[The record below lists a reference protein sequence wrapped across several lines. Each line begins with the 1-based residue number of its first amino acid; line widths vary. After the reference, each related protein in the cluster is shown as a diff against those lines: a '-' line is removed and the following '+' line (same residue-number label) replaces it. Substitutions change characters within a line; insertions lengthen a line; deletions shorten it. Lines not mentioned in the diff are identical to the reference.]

1 MLLNSIKNTA
11 LLFVMIV
18 LSCGN
23 SSPYQ
28 NKAPLTVA
36 ANQLELYL
44 PLLKNKRVGIVANQ
58 TSVIFKNG
66 SGLGLNGG
74 LIKNDNTHLVD
85 SLIKRDVSVVKV
97 FAPEHGYRGR
107 ADAGEYVKGGVD
119 LKTGLPIVSLYGENR
134 KPNPN
139 VLEDLDVVVFDI
151 QDVGTRFYTFVSTLH
166 YMMEGC
172 AALDIPLIV
181 LDRPNPNGHYV
192 DGPVLDLNYKSFV
205 GMHAVPITHGMTLGE
220 FAKMINGEQWLKD
233 DLNCDLTVITV
244 ANYNRKDA
252 YMLPIPPSP
261 NLPNQKAI
269 NLYPSLCLFEG
280 TKVSVGRGTEN
291 QFQIF
296 GSPFLGDEN
305 YSFQFIPKP
314 NFGAKNPKHN
324 AKTCYGKD
332 LKNVGFLNEINLN
345 WLIEAYENT
354 TDKSSFF
361 NSFFT
366 KLAGQTILQQQI
378 EKGWSALEIKKSWQ
392 KDLEQFKILRANRCV
407 RTKYQ

>member
-58 TSVIFKNG
+58 TSVIFKNS
-66 SGLGLNGG
+66 SGLGLNGE
-74 LIKNDNTHLVD
+74 LIKNDNIHLVD
-85 SLIKRDVSVVKV
+85 SLIKRDVSVIKV

-107 ADAGEYVKGGVD
+107 ADAGEYVKGGID

-134 KPNPN
+134 KPDPK

-220 FAKMINGEQWLKD
+220 FAKMINGEHWLED
-233 DLNCDLTVITV
+233 DLNCDLTVIPV
-244 ANYNRKDA
+244 ANYNREDV
-252 YMLPIPPSP
+252 YILPIPPSP

-280 TKVSVGRGTEN
+280 THVSVGRGTEN

-314 NFGAKNPKHN
+314 NFGAKNPKHK
-324 AKTCYGKD
+324 AKICYGKD
-332 LKNVGFLNEINLN
+332 LKNVDFLNDINLN

-354 TDKSSFF
+354 ADKSSFF

-366 KLAGQTILQQQI
+366 KLAGQTTLQQQI
-378 EKGWSALEIKKSWQ
+378 EKGWSALEIKRSWEN
-392 KDLEQFKILRANRCV
+392 DLEQFKALRSN
-407 RTKYQ
+407 YLLYP

>member
-18 LSCGN
+18 LSCRN
-23 SSPYQ
+23 SSPNQ
-28 NKAPLTVA
+28 NKALLNVA

-58 TSVIFKNG
+58 TSVIFKNS
-66 SGLGLNGG
+66 SGLGLDGR

-85 SLIKRDVSVVKV
+85 SLIKHDVSVVKV
-97 FAPEHGYRGR
+97 FAPEHGFRGR
-107 ADAGEYVKGGVD
+107 ADAGEYVKDGVE

-134 KPNPN
+134 KPNPK
-139 VLEDLDVVVFDI
+139 VLEDLDIVIFDI

-205 GMHAVPITHGMTLGE
+205 GMHAVPITHGMTIGE
-220 FAKMINGEQWLKD
+220 FAKMINGENWLED
-233 DLNCDLTVITV
+233 DLNCDLTVIPV
-244 ANYNRKDA
+244 ANYNREEA
-252 YMLPIPPSP
+252 YTLPIPPSP

-280 TKVSVGRGTEN
+280 TQVSVGRGTES

-296 GSPFLGDEN
+296 GSPFLGNEN

-314 NFGAKNPKHN
+314 NFGAKNPKHK

-332 LKNVGFLNEINLN
+332 LKNVDFLNEINLN

-354 TDKSSFF
+354 TEKSSFF

-378 EKGWSALEIKKSWQ
+378 EKGCSALEIKKSWQ
-392 KDLEQFKILRANRCV
+392 KDLEQFKILRAN
-407 RTKYQ
+407 YLLYP

>member
-28 NKAPLTVA
+28 NKAPLKVA

-74 LIKNDNTHLVD
+74 LIKNDNIHLVD

-139 VLEDLDVVVFDI
+139 VLEDLDVIVFDI

-220 FAKMINGEQWLKD
+220 FAKMINGEHWLED
-233 DLNCDLTVITV
+233 GLNCNLIVIPI

-280 TKVSVGRGTEN
+280 TQVSVGRGTEN

-332 LKNVGFLNEINLN
+332 LKNVDFLNEINLN

-392 KDLEQFKILRANRCV
+392 KDLEQFKILRAN
-407 RTKYQ
+407 YLLYP

>member
-66 SGLGLNGG
+66 SGLGLNVG

-220 FAKMINGEQWLKD
+220 FAKMINGEHWLED
-233 DLNCDLTVITV
+233 DLNCDLTVIPV

-261 NLPNQKAI
+261 NLPNKKAI

-280 TKVSVGRGTEN
+280 TQVSVGRGTEN

-332 LKNVGFLNEINLN
+332 LKNVDFLNEINLN

-392 KDLEQFKILRANRCV
+392 KDLEQFKILRAN
-407 RTKYQ
+407 YLLYP

>member
-58 TSVIFKNG
+58 TSVIFKNS

-107 ADAGEYVKGGVD
+107 ADAGEYVKGGID

-220 FAKMINGEQWLKD
+220 FAKMINGEHWLEG
-233 DLNCDLTVITV
+233 DLNCDLTVIPV

-280 TKVSVGRGTEN
+280 TQLSVGRGTEN

-332 LKNVGFLNEINLN
+332 LKNVDFLNEINLN

-392 KDLEQFKILRANRCV
+392 KDLEQFKILRAN
-407 RTKYQ
+407 YLLYP

>member
-134 KPNPN
+134 KPNPK
-139 VLEDLDVVVFDI
+139 VLEDLDIVVFDI

-220 FAKMINGEQWLKD
+220 FAKMINGEHWLED
-233 DLNCDLTVITV
+233 DLNCDLTVIPV

-280 TKVSVGRGTEN
+280 TQVSVGRGTEN

-332 LKNVGFLNEINLN
+332 LKNVDFLNEINLN

-392 KDLEQFKILRANRCV
+392 KDLEQFKILRAN
-407 RTKYQ
+407 YLLYP

>member
-58 TSVIFKNG
+58 TSVIFKNS
-66 SGLGLNGG
+66 SGLGLNGE
-74 LIKNDNTHLVD
+74 LIKNDNIHLVD
-85 SLIKRDVSVVKV
+85 SLIKRDVSVIKV

-107 ADAGEYVKGGVD
+107 ADAGEYVKGGID

-134 KPNPN
+134 KPDPK

-172 AALDIPLIV
+172 AALNIPLIV

-220 FAKMINGEQWLKD
+220 FAKMINGEHWLED
-233 DLNCDLTVITV
+233 DLNCDLTVIPV
-244 ANYNRKDA
+244 ANYNREDV
-252 YMLPIPPSP
+252 YILPIPPSP

-280 TKVSVGRGTEN
+280 THVSVGRGTEN

-314 NFGAKNPKHN
+314 NFGAKNPKHK
-324 AKTCYGKD
+324 AKICYGKD
-332 LKNVGFLNEINLN
+332 LKNVDFLNDINLN

-354 TDKSSFF
+354 ADKSSFF

-366 KLAGQTILQQQI
+366 KLAGQTTLQQQI
-378 EKGWSALEIKKSWQ
+378 EKGWSALEIKRSWEN
-392 KDLEQFKILRANRCV
+392 DLEQFKALRSN
-407 RTKYQ
+407 YLLYP

>member
-58 TSVIFKNG
+58 TSVIFKNS
-66 SGLGLNGG
+66 SGLGLNGE
-74 LIKNDNTHLVD
+74 LIKNDNIHLVD
-85 SLIKRDVSVVKV
+85 SLIKRDVSVIKV

-107 ADAGEYVKGGVD
+107 ADAGEYVKGGID

-134 KPNPN
+134 KPDPK

-172 AALDIPLIV
+172 AALNIPLIV

-220 FAKMINGEQWLKD
+220 FAKMINGEHWLED
-233 DLNCDLTVITV
+233 DLNCDLTVVPV
-244 ANYNRKDA
+244 ANYNREDV
-252 YMLPIPPSP
+252 YILPIPPSP

-280 TKVSVGRGTEN
+280 THVSVGRGTEN

-314 NFGAKNPKHN
+314 NFGAKNPKHK
-324 AKTCYGKD
+324 AKICYGKD
-332 LKNVGFLNEINLN
+332 LKNVDFLNDINLN

-366 KLAGQTILQQQI
+366 KLAGQTTLQQQI
-378 EKGWSALEIKKSWQ
+378 EKGWSALEIKRSWEN
-392 KDLEQFKILRANRCV
+392 DLEQFKALRSN
-407 RTKYQ
+407 YLLYP

>member
-119 LKTGLPIVSLYGENR
+119 LKTGLPIVSLYGKNR

-220 FAKMINGEQWLKD
+220 FAKMINGEQWLED
-233 DLNCDLTVITV
+233 DLNCDLTVIPV
-244 ANYNRKDA
+244 SNYNRKDT
-252 YMLPIPPSP
+252 YILPIPPSP

-280 TKVSVGRGTEN
+280 TQVSVGRGTKN

-296 GSPFLGDEN
+296 GSPFLGEEN

-332 LKNVGFLNEINLN
+332 LKNVDFLNEINLN

-392 KDLEQFKILRANRCV
+392 KDLEQFKILRAN
-407 RTKYQ
+407 YLIYP

>member
-58 TSVIFKNG
+58 TSVIFKNS
-66 SGLGLNGG
+66 SGLGLNGE
-74 LIKNDNTHLVD
+74 LIKNDNIHLVD
-85 SLIKRDVSVVKV
+85 SLIKRDVSVIKV

-107 ADAGEYVKGGVD
+107 ADAGEYVKGGID

-134 KPNPN
+134 KPDPK

-172 AALDIPLIV
+172 AALNIPLIV

-220 FAKMINGEQWLKD
+220 FAKMINGEHWLED
-233 DLNCDLTVITV
+233 DLNCDLTVIPV
-244 ANYNRKDA
+244 ANYNREDV
-252 YMLPIPPSP
+252 YILPIPPSP

-280 TKVSVGRGTEN
+280 THVSVGRGTEN

-314 NFGAKNPKHN
+314 NFGAKNPKHK
-324 AKTCYGKD
+324 AKICYGKD
-332 LKNVGFLNEINLN
+332 LKNVDFLNEINLN

-378 EKGWSALEIKKSWQ
+378 EKGLSALEIKKSWQ
-392 KDLEQFKILRANRCV
+392 KDLEQFKILRAN
-407 RTKYQ
+407 YLLYP

>member
-172 AALDIPLIV
+172 AALNIPLIV

-220 FAKMINGEQWLKD
+220 FAKMINGEHWLED
-233 DLNCDLTVITV
+233 DLNCDLTVIPV

-280 TKVSVGRGTEN
+280 TQVSVGRGTEN

-314 NFGAKNPKHN
+314 NFGATNPKHN

-332 LKNVGFLNEINLN
+332 LKNVDFLNEINLN

-392 KDLEQFKILRANRCV
+392 KDLEQFKILRAN
-407 RTKYQ
+407 YLLYP

>member
-58 TSVIFKNG
+58 TSVIFKNS
-66 SGLGLNGG
+66 SGLGLNGE

-85 SLIKRDVSVVKV
+85 SLIKRDVSVIKV

-107 ADAGEYVKGGVD
+107 ADAGEYVKGGID

-134 KPNPN
+134 KPDPK

-220 FAKMINGEQWLKD
+220 FAKMINGEHWLED
-233 DLNCDLTVITV
+233 DLNCDLTVIPV
-244 ANYNRKDA
+244 ANYNREDV
-252 YMLPIPPSP
+252 YILPIPPSP

-280 TKVSVGRGTEN
+280 THVSVGRGTEN

-314 NFGAKNPKHN
+314 NFGAKNPKHK
-324 AKTCYGKD
+324 AKICYGKD
-332 LKNVGFLNEINLN
+332 LKNVDFLNDINLN

-366 KLAGQTILQQQI
+366 KLAGQTTLQQQI
-378 EKGWSALEIKKSWQ
+378 EKGWSALEIKRSWEN
-392 KDLEQFKILRANRCV
+392 DLEQFKALRSN
-407 RTKYQ
+407 YLLYP

>member
-23 SSPYQ
+23 SSPNQ
-28 NKAPLTVA
+28 KKTPLTVA

-58 TSVIFKNG
+58 TSVIFKNV
-66 SGLGLNGG
+66 SGLGLNGR

-107 ADAGEYVKGGVD
+107 ADAGEYIKGGID
-119 LKTGLPIVSLYGENR
+119 LKTGLPIVSLYGGNQ
-134 KPNPN
+134 KPNPK
-139 VLEDLDVVVFDI
+139 VLEDLDVVIFEI

-172 AALDIPLIV
+172 AAQDIPLIV

-192 DGPVLDLNYKSFV
+192 DGPILDLNYKSFV

-220 FAKMINGEQWLKD
+220 FAKMINGEHWLDD
-233 DLNCDLTVITV
+233 DLNCDLTVIPV
-244 ANYNRKDA
+244 ANYNREEA
-252 YMLPIPPSP
+252 YILPIPPSP

-280 TKVSVGRGTEN
+280 THVSVGRGTEN

-305 YSFQFIPKP
+305 YSFQFTPKP
-314 NFGAKNPKHN
+314 NFGAKNPKHK

-332 LKNVGFLNEINLN
+332 LKNVGFLNGINLN

-392 KDLEQFKILRANRCV
+392 KDLEQFKILRAN
-407 RTKYQ
+407 YLLYP

>member
-58 TSVIFKNG
+58 TSVIFKNS
-66 SGLGLNGG
+66 SGLGLNGE
-74 LIKNDNTHLVD
+74 LIKNDNIHLVD
-85 SLIKRDVSVVKV
+85 SLIKRDVSVIKV

-107 ADAGEYVKGGVD
+107 ADAGEYVKGGID

-134 KPNPN
+134 KPDPK

-172 AALDIPLIV
+172 AALNIPLIV

-220 FAKMINGEQWLKD
+220 FAKMINGEHWLED
-233 DLNCDLTVITV
+233 DLNCDLTVIPV
-244 ANYNRKDA
+244 ANYNREEV
-252 YMLPIPPSP
+252 YILPIPPSP

-280 TKVSVGRGTEN
+280 THVSVGRGTEN

-314 NFGAKNPKHN
+314 NFGAKNPKHK
-324 AKTCYGKD
+324 AKICYGKD
-332 LKNVGFLNEINLN
+332 LKNVDFLNDINLN

-366 KLAGQTILQQQI
+366 KLAGQTTLQQQI
-378 EKGWSALEIKKSWQ
+378 EKGWSALEIKRSWEN
-392 KDLEQFKILRANRCV
+392 DLEQFKALRSN
-407 RTKYQ
+407 YLLYP

>member
-28 NKAPLTVA
+28 NKASLTVA
-36 ANQLELYL
+36 ANQLDLYL

-66 SGLGLNGG
+66 SGLDLNSG

-85 SLIKRDVSVVKV
+85 SLIKRNVSVVKV

-107 ADAGEYVKGGVD
+107 ADAGEYVKGGID

-166 YMMEGC
+166 YVMEGC

-220 FAKMINGEQWLKD
+220 FAKMINGEQWLED
-233 DLNCDLTVITV
+233 DLNCDLTVIPV

-280 TKVSVGRGTEN
+280 TQVSVGRGTKN

-314 NFGAKNPKHN
+314 NFGAKKPKHK

-332 LKNVGFLNEINLN
+332 LKNVDFLNEINLN

-392 KDLEQFKILRANRCV
+392 KDLEQFKILRAN
-407 RTKYQ
+407 YLFYP

>member
-220 FAKMINGEQWLKD
+220 FAKMINGEHWLED
-233 DLNCDLTVITV
+233 DLNCDLTVIPV

-280 TKVSVGRGTEN
+280 TQVSVGRGTEN

-332 LKNVGFLNEINLN
+332 LKNVDFLNEINLN

-392 KDLEQFKILRANRCV
+392 KDLEQFKILRAN
-407 RTKYQ
+407 YLLYP

>member
-36 ANQLELYL
+36 ANQLELYM

-107 ADAGEYVKGGVD
+107 ADAGEYVKGGID

-220 FAKMINGEQWLKD
+220 FAKMINGEHWLED
-233 DLNCDLTVITV
+233 DLNCDLTVIPV

-280 TKVSVGRGTEN
+280 TQVSVGRGTEN

-332 LKNVGFLNEINLN
+332 LKNVDFLNEINLN

-392 KDLEQFKILRANRCV
+392 KDLEQFKILRAN
-407 RTKYQ
+407 YLLYP